1 VARIQR
7 RLRVDHG
14 GEEFGPHELVD
25 SLETPAFPA
34 LTGAGGTLVIQQ
46 GFQIISQ
53 FVHGS

>member
-1 VARIQR
+1 MARIQR